1 MHMHAPYFYSMRTTI
16 EITDNQRSQLLAIAA
31 NRGMNGFSA
40 IVREA
45 LEEYLNKKMGNREAL
60 KAALDTRGSLT
71 KREADELEAKCVE
84 LRGQWR

>member
-1 MHMHAPYFYSMRTTI
+1 MHVHAPYFYSMRTTI
-16 EITDNQRSQLLAIAA
+16 EITDHQRSQLLAIAA

-45 LEEYLNKKMGNREAL
+45 LEEYLNKKKGDREVRN
-60 KAALDTRGSLT
+60 AALETRGSLT
-71 KREADELEAKCVE
+71 NIEADELETKCME